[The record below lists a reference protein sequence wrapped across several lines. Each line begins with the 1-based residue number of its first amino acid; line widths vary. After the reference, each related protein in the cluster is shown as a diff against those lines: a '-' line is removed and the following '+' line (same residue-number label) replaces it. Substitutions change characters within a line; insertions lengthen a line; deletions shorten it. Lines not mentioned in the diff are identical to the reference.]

1 MKLNLTK
8 VSRGYYENNIGNAA
22 CNNLIRIS
30 LSNPY
35 RYLGEGSNEWQLYI
49 EVQDDL
55 ILNEWFSTKKQ
66 ASEFGAR
73 FLTNLTK

>member
-1 MKLNLTK
+1 MKLSLTK
-8 VSRGYYENNIGNAA
+8 VSRGYYERNIGND
-22 CNNLIRIS
+22 LVRIS

-49 EVQDDL
+49 EVQGEL

-66 ASEFGAR
+66 ASEFGAK
-73 FLTNLTK
+73 FLTDLTK